1 MSGAH
6 HGLLANFMAAYLSL
20 LQKLVPGKPEVFV
33 EQPKKAVAVSW
44 TLNEKNGYVK
54 EYRVTYIKEDNSS
67 DTQTLA
73 IKKMEIQFH
82 LKAGKSYELQV

>member
-6 HGLLANFMAAYLSL
+6 HGLLAKFMAAYLSL

-33 EQPKKAVAVSW
+33 EQPKRLS
-44 TLNEKNGYVK
+44 LSRQ
-54 EYRVTYIKEDNSS
+54 EYRVTYIREDNSS